1 MASLEEVL
9 LNPFLTEN
17 LDSSDFD
24 TTAYQLE
31 GSLDYHLE
39 HILYFRFEDYF
50 NNKGYKLQARIII
63 NTGKNTYRIEYHNDE
78 RRKDKTFNS
87 LQEVIDDIQIE
98 FHEKDYSEYKLILDE
113 AIGYLKSSNVNFKY
127 QVNKS
132 HNTYAFLTIYSK
144 SYNDKLHDITI
155 NDNKTITV
163 ISKYELENME
173 QLRNTLNLGNKIDI
187 S

>member
-1 MASLEEVL
+1 MASLEEL
-9 LNPFLTEN
+9 MNNPFLTEN
-17 LDSSDFD
+17 LDSNEID
-24 TTAYQLE
+24 TSTYQLV
-31 GSLDYHLE
+31 GSLEYHLE
-39 HILYFRFEDYF
+39 HVLWFRFEDYF
-50 NNKGYKLQARIII
+50 NARDYKLQARIII

-78 RRKDKTFNS
+78 RRNDKTFDT

-113 AIGYLKSSNVNFKY
+113 AIGYLKSNNVNFKY

-132 HNTYAFLTIYSK
+132 HDTYASLTIYAE